1 MDIRRSTKNSKKQTK
16 DVKINGKEIM
26 NQNVLCTPPQRKSCK
41 SNKADESD
49 ELYYSE
55 DSSPVLLST
64 QEGGR
69 GCEVIWDW
77 RSPNRNSIHVLNIT
91 PKAKDKKPKFKLK
104 NISPLLH
111 LPSKQFRK
119 PVNTQ
124 FIDHLQAQLADIQ
137 RRFNANKANCIRQDT
152 DKVVENISYVDT
164 TTESQENCGESI
176 INENKIKQ
184 LSSNHQR
191 SPDISELLKDD
202 SDIDLLIEC
211 SQVAEIAIEKDIN
224 LTKLHTKKF
233 EKNISSDSV
242 NKNKSLDLFMNEEDD
257 GLFTQ
262 VETPKIKSANKVNI
276 DDPQRKII
284 TLSTPKKDLLE
295 QEDYINDDSFDA
307 ILSTLSDE
315 ALLTT
320 SCSNDIQIKQ
330 NINNNEMMTQTE
342 ITCNDNITK
351 QNISRFNIKGQ
362 KSDTRSSFSR
372 HNSMPVSPRIV
383 GSKYQVSNAIG
394 RHSSMP
400 YPYDKNQKPMG
411 LHNKQSEST
420 DSLYNHS
427 SPPIQCTP
435 EEIEK
440 KRQIALKRKEAIRI
454 RNEIEKRRLEAI
466 EKLQMKKSNHKIC
479 K

>member
-1 MDIRRSTKNSKKQTK
+1 M
-16 DVKINGKEIM
+16 
-26 NQNVLCTPPQRKSCK
+26 
-41 SNKADESD
+41 
-49 ELYYSE
+49 
-55 DSSPVLLST
+55 
-64 QEGGR
+64 
-69 GCEVIWDW
+69 
-77 RSPNRNSIHVLNIT
+77 
-91 PKAKDKKPKFKLK
+91 
-104 NISPLLH
+104 
-111 LPSKQFRK
+111 
-119 PVNTQ
+119 
-124 FIDHLQAQLADIQ
+124 QAQLADIQ

-420 DSLYNHS
+420 DSLYSTYNNFVL
-427 SPPIQCTP
+427 
-435 EEIEK
+435 
-440 KRQIALKRKEAIRI
+440 LKFAVSI
-454 RNEIEKRRLEAI
+454 
-466 EKLQMKKSNHKIC
+466 
-479 K
+479 